1 LITILKYFIE
11 LCLLRKGPQ
20 DIPAS
25 QILLVS
31 TGSLLILTAILSD
44 QLHGDLLGK
53 LGFALTQVA
62 LLSAVVWAVLSI
74 RKVSERT
81 VQTLTALYGSGTL
94 IQLLIWPFRAQIIN
108 MEDPQQAQEALLPL
122 MAIVGFAVWSFI
134 IMIHIY
140 RNALDITR
148 GKAIMVSI
156 FTQVIVGMAMFS
168 MFQDLQP

>member
-1 LITILKYFIE
+1 MTNLIKYFIE

-20 DIPAS
+20 DVPAS
-25 QILLVS
+25 QALLIT
-31 TGSLLILTAILSD
+31 TGALLILTAVLSD
-44 QLHGDLLGK
+44 QLHGDLFGK
-53 LGFALTQVA
+53 LTFALAQVA
-62 LLSAVVWAVLSI
+62 LLSTVVWIVLSI
-74 RKVSERT
+74 RKVPERI

-94 IQLLIWPFRAQIIN
+94 IQLLIWPFRAQIIG
-108 MEDPQQAQEALLPL
+108 MEDPQQAQEAVLPL

-148 GKAIMVSI
+148 GKAIMISI
-156 FTQVIVGMAMFS
+156 LTQVIVGMAMFS